1 MSDAVYSVTFMLL
14 MMCTMNVNDDDDYDM
29 LAIGVVCC
37 CCCCCCG
44 YYGRKAMM
52 TVMTMEGEVKAVAAK
67 INAAC
72 IRGRGVNHKRE
83 IFSPAWSFVT
93 VLRPSG
99 TWNQ

>member
-1 MSDAVYSVTFMLL
+1 
-14 MMCTMNVNDDDDYDM
+14 
-29 LAIGVVCC
+29 
-37 CCCCCCG
+37 
-44 YYGRKAMM
+44 MM